1 METALQSIHRLR
13 MAIAQEIHDLAQT
26 GSAERIPTDTSP
38 CLPRSPERPT
48 AKISDPHEGMRVDT
62 LPAGGTRSNDIAPS
76 AADGPLPPPH
86 KTSAELRPDPEELQ
100 PAHSWRAHLWVT
112 ISATAVA
119 ALLVTGIIALATG
132 ILGDGQ
138 GDHPYDKS
146 SPAWGHAVLPSTV
159 PSRSMPHAPGA
170 PSTPAQSRAGS
181 DSAAAWQHPSAGTAF
196 EKGNHGTASPSTRS
210 GDNNPIED
218 PPDPPVLRQG
228 DSGPEVV
235 ELQKRLRQSL
245 CLCYLRGDVDGT
257 YDSRVKS
264 AVWSYQSIRGVH
276 GDPQG
281 VYGPNTRRALEAE
294 TSSPR

>member
-1 METALQSIHRLR
+1 
-13 MAIAQEIHDLAQT
+13 
-26 GSAERIPTDTSP
+26 
-38 CLPRSPERPT
+38 
-48 AKISDPHEGMRVDT
+48 
-62 LPAGGTRSNDIAPS
+62 
-76 AADGPLPPPH
+76 
-86 KTSAELRPDPEELQ
+86 
-100 PAHSWRAHLWVT
+100 
-112 ISATAVA
+112 
-119 ALLVTGIIALATG
+119 
-132 ILGDGQ
+132 
-138 GDHPYDKS
+138 
-146 SPAWGHAVLPSTV
+146 
-159 PSRSMPHAPGA
+159 MPHAPGA